1 MATCQRATSARFHPI
16 AACIP
21 ARGPPLRTAP
31 TGAKRK
37 PTVTQ
42 PHKRVRRRPIPVV
55 RFAKRSA
62 KRLGSEAPRAWKP
75 AMRSGLGLMLMGLL
89 ASARQQIAQG
99 WQGNPSSQAVDERR
113 GPHPGQ
119 LKTAPMM
126 PDIAARQISRS
137 WARRGHAHGHRLAIA
152 GSPKRRAAVLGA
164 AKGAAAGDACQCG
177 PKTMNAKPPT
187 QIVFGPAGSDLGSR
201 CDPRRFRS

>member
-126 PDIAARQISRS
+126 PDIAAANKPVLGETRARARPSPGDCWIAKAPRGS
-137 WARRGHAHGHRLAIA
+137 ARRCE
-152 GSPKRRAAVLGA
+152 RRRRWRRVPMRAEDHECEAAYS
-164 AKGAAAGDACQCG
+164 
-177 PKTMNAKPPT
+177 N
-187 QIVFGPAGSDLGSR
+187 
-201 CDPRRFRS
+201 RFRPCGK